1 MHKNMFL
8 TVDMG
13 NVLAEMLK
21 LFKMKLFVYRE
32 TYCERKIFTKD
43 HVNVWVYPLVGLVM
57 ELN

>member
-1 MHKNMFL
+1 MFL